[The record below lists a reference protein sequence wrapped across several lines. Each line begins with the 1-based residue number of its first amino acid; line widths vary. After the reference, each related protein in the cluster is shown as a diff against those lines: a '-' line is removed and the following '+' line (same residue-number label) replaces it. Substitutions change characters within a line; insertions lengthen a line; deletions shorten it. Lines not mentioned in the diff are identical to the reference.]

1 MNKKIFAALL
11 AVCLTVC
18 LCACGGGNDG
28 PANEPDTTTTTTAS
42 TTEAATTPTAPTPAD
57 GQVLYTIKVVDNSG
71 APVANEYVQM
81 CLETCVFQAT
91 NAEGIA
97 YFTCAEADYK
107 VTVMADPDATEYHFE
122 SGSHEMT
129 ITYEPAT
136 ADATEEAGTNDVTL
150 AW

>member
-1 MNKKIFAALL
+1 MNKKIVLAVLL

-18 LCACGGGNDG
+18 LCACNGGE
-28 PANEPDTTTTTTAS
+28 EPQEPVQPQTTTTTTAP
-42 TTEAATTPTAPTPAD
+42 TTTAPTVPTPGE
-57 GQVLYTIKVVDNSG
+57 GQVLYTVKVVDSKG
-71 APVANEYVQM
+71 APVEGVYVQM
-81 CLETCVFQAT
+81 CLETCVFQGT

-107 VTVMADPDATEYHFE
+107 VTVMSDPAATEYHFE

-129 ITYEPAT
+129 ITFDAAAQA
-136 ADATEEAGTNDVTL
+136 ADSNTNDAEL

>member
-1 MNKKIFAALL
+1 MNKKIIAAVL
-11 AVCLTVC
+11 AVCMMVC
-18 LCACGGGNDG
+18 LCSCVTINQEPVDE
-28 PANEPDTTTTTTAS
+28 PATTTTTEATTTTTTGAES
-42 TTEAATTPTAPTPAD
+42 AIPTPGE
-57 GQVLYTIKVVDNSG
+57 GQVLYAVKVVDSNG

-107 VTVMADPDATEYHFE
+107 VTVMSDPNATEYHFE
-122 SGSHEMT
+122 GGSHEMT
-129 ITYEPAT
+129 ITYDPAAAEPN
-136 ADATEEAGTNDVTL
+136 TNDVTL